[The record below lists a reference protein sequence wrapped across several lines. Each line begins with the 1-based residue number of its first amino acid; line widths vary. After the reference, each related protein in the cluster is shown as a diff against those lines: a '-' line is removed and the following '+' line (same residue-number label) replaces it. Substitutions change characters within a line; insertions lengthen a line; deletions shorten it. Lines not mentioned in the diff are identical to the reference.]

1 MAAPSLE
8 GVLRRDRAVILAALA
23 MLTALTWAYV
33 VWLAADMTEP
43 HTGMGTSGAMASLLD
58 WMAPA
63 SASWSVLAAL
73 LVFAMWTVMMIG
85 MMTPSAAPM
94 ILIYARVAREAAA
107 RRRPFAAVGWFLL
120 GYLAVWT
127 GFAVLAT
134 ALQWALQRDALLS
147 PTLHV
152 AGRHIEGVLL
162 IVAGVYQWTSLKQAC
177 LRQCRAPLAFIQQRG
192 GFRPEVRGTLELGM
206 AHGLYCLGCCWMLMV
221 LLFVGGIMNVLCSVA
236 LAMLV
241 LAEKVAPRGVSLSRG
256 VGIAL
261 LVLGSYLLL
270 QARPSASL

>member
-1 MAAPSLE
+1 MAGPSLE
-8 GVLRRDRAVILAALA
+8 GVVQRDRAVILAALV
-23 MLTALTWAYV
+23 MLTVLTWAYV
-33 VWLAADMTEP
+33 VWLAGGMTVPDTSMSAIPSLFAWMEP
-43 HTGMGTSGAMASLLD
+43 MSS
-58 WMAPA
+58 
-63 SASWSVLAAL
+63 SWSALAAL

-120 GYLAVWT
+120 GYLSVWT
-127 GFAVLAT
+127 GFAAIAT

-147 PTLHV
+147 PALNV
-152 AGRHIEGVLL
+152 AGQRIEGVLL
-162 IVAGVYQWTSLKQAC
+162 IVAGVYQWSPLKQAC

-192 GFRPEVRGTLELGM
+192 GFRPGVRGALELGM

-236 LAMLV
+236 LAVLV
-241 LAEKVAPRGVSLSRG
+241 LAEKVAPRGVLLSRV
-256 VGIAL
+256 VGTAL
-261 LVLGSYLLL
+261 LLLGSYLLL
-270 QARPSASL
+270 QARSSASL